1 MRTENKTTKWNLI
14 GKRKR
19 LIKDKLQRKR
29 ANKKIII
36 ITDGLTDLNVQAIA
50 KENRKSRKL
59 NQIWPNSRKNW

>member
-1 MRTENKTTKWNLI
+1 LI
-14 GKRKR
+14 GKIKR

-36 ITDGLTDLNVQAIA
+36 ITNGLTDLNVQAIA

-59 NQIWPNSRKNW
+59 NQI